1 MFDKSKVL
9 FEKACK
15 IIPGGVNSPVRY
27 FKPHP
32 FFVESGNGSKIF
44 TQDGNTL
51 IDYCMGYG
59 AVFLGHNN
67 KDIALE
73 VKNQI
78 DKGNLFCIPTEK
90 EIELA
95 EQCTKIIPGAE
106 MVRITTTGAEAT
118 MHAIRLARAFTKKK
132 KIIKFD
138 GGYHGAFDDVIDKAG
153 SGAIEIENVEDGILD
168 ESIKK
173 TLTIPFNDI

>member
-9 FEKACK
+9 FEKACR

-27 FKPHP
+27 FQPHP
-32 FFVESGNGSKIF
+32 FFVESGNGSRIF
-44 TQDGNTL
+44 TKEGNIL

-67 KDIALE
+67 KDIAYE

-95 EQCTKIIPGAE
+95 EICTKIIPGAE
-106 MVRITTTGAEAT
+106 MVRITNTGAEAT
-118 MHAIRLARAFTKKK
+118 MHAIRLARAFTKKA

-138 GGYHGAFDDVIDKAG
+138 GGYHGAFDYVMNKAG
-153 SGAIEIENVEDGILD
+153 FWGIRIRKWRRWNTGRECKEHLD
-168 ESIKK
+168 NS
-173 TLTIPFNDI
+173 L